1 MAPRPRPRAQP
12 SRFGWYERQAARRTA
27 GGCRTVAD
35 SCETAIPALAW
46 LGGEGRDAHGS
57 AERRAEQL
65 IDGNRGLLR
74 DFGVEADVRRRDGI
88 PSVLVRTTTRVGAI
102 PLVSPVSGRPDLGLV
117 VEPRF
122 LWSSLGD
129 VLAATGFR
137 VVPTL
142 LPLPELPHSERRIPP
157 WVLSS
162 VVLRRLA
169 EMLERL
175 ARRFVQSAADLSSPR
190 GAIDWETYA
199 TQRLPAARATDVPC
213 RFVDLRDDE
222 ELRSAISFVLRRQRD
237 SLLGQRGA
245 GVVVAQLLALCD
257 TLLAKVAGAP
267 PRAPREAQLS
277 GWRQRPMSSRVFRD
291 GLAAIE
297 WTVEERGL
305 AGLSELSGLSWRLDM
320 AVFFEAWVETLA
332 AQVAR
337 TTGSTLRAG
346 RREETRVNLA
356 WKPPHAGS
364 QRSLLPDVVLERSDV
379 TVVFD
384 AKYKR
389 HAEELEL
396 HGWGQLDDVLRERH
410 RADLL
415 QVLAYSTL
423 FETPRVVACLVYPCR
438 PETFASLVERDRVV
452 TRARV
457 VSGSRHV
464 ELALAAVPMGTG
476 AEAAEAH
483 LTRLVLQSL

>member
-1 MAPRPRPRAQP
+1 MA
-12 SRFGWYERQAARRTA
+12 S
-27 GGCRTVAD
+27 GCEVVPD
-35 SCETAIPALAW
+35 SSEAAIPALKW
-46 LGGEGRDAHGS
+46 LGGDGRDVQGA
-57 AERRAEQL
+57 AERRAEQM

-74 DFGVEADVRRRDGI
+74 DLGVEADVRRRDGV

-102 PLVSPVSGRPDLGLV
+102 PLLSPVSGRPDFGLV

-122 LWSSLGD
+122 RWSSLGD
-129 VLAATGFR
+129 VLATTGFR

-142 LPLPELPHSERRIPP
+142 LPLPELPWSERRIPP

-162 VVLRRLA
+162 VVLRRIA

-175 ARRFVQSAADLSSPR
+175 ARRFVLSTADLASPR

-199 TQRLPAARATDVPC
+199 TQRLPAARATHMPC
-213 RFVDLRDDE
+213 RFADLRNDE
-222 ELRSAISFVLRRQRD
+222 ELRSAINFTLRKQRD

-245 GVVVAQLLALCD
+245 GVVVAHLLALCE
-257 TLLAKVAGAP
+257 TLLAKVAGAS
-267 PRAPREAQLS
+267 PRAPRAVQLES
-277 GWRQRPMSSRVFRD
+277 WRQRPMSSRVFRD

-297 WTVEERGL
+297 WTMEERGL

-320 AVFFEAWVETLA
+320 EVLFEAWVETLA
-332 AQVAR
+332 ARVAR
-337 TTGSTLRAG
+337 AMGARVRAG
-346 RREETRVNLA
+346 RLEETRVNLA
-356 WKPPHAGS
+356 WEPAHAGS
-364 QRSLLPDVVLERSDV
+364 QRSLLPDVVLELPDV

-389 HAEELEL
+389 HAEEMEL
-396 HGWGQLDDVLRERH
+396 RDWGRLDEVLRERH

-423 FETPRVVACLVYPCR
+423 FETPRVVACLIYPCQ
-438 PETFASLVERDRVV
+438 PETFASLVERDRMV

-457 VSGSRHV
+457 VSGPRHV

-476 AEAAEAH
+476 SEAATLH
-483 LTRLVLQSL
+483 LTRLVRQSL